1 MVRPNYSRRPNDT
14 IDGGLGT
21 DRMGGGPGN
30 GTYLVDNLGDA
41 VYENPNEGTDTVR
54 VSVSGYALSAK
65 R

>member
-1 MVRPNYSRRPNDT
+1 
-14 IDGGLGT
+14 
-21 DRMGGGPGN
+21 MGGGPGN